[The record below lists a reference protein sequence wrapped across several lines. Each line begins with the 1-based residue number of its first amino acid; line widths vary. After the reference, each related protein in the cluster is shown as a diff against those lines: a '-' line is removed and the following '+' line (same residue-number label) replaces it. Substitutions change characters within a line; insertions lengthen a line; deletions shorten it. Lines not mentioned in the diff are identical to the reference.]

1 MQNKPTNITTAR
13 REYLV
18 FFTAITV
25 VTVVQFFILLQT
37 GWPFHIALTDA
48 IISWHLYMIFSFVI
62 SIILKNYNAKHA
74 WNISHFG
81 IQMAFTVMYHFAY
94 PFLIALFTTEKELQF
109 VNGYNLLKAILV
121 FMIFGA
127 VVLYWWVAKKEELQD
142 KANQQ
147 IIEQERLLMKAELD
161 NIHQQIQPH
170 FLFNS
175 LNSIGALTEIDPK
188 EANRMIYLLSDF
200 LRGSLRNDVQTQ
212 VTLEEELEQAER
224 YLAIEKIRFGH
235 RLSIQINK
243 DEACSAAK
251 LPPLIIQPVL
261 ENAIK
266 FGLYGN
272 TDDVT
277 ISITATCEHQQLYIT
292 ISNPY
297 DPNWVQQKHGKG
309 FGLSSIQRR
318 LQLFYHQN
326 QLIKTTSQNGQF
338 ITQLIIPQ

>member
-1 MQNKPTNITTAR
+1 MPNRYNLSTTAR
-13 REYLV
+13 REYLA
-18 FFTAITV
+18 FFAAITV
-25 VTVVQFFILLQT
+25 VSVVQFFVLLHN
-37 GWPFHIALTDA
+37 GWPFHIALTDT

-62 SIILKNYNAKHA
+62 SIILKNYNAKYA

-81 IQMAFTVMYHFAY
+81 IQMAFTAMYHFTY
-94 PFLIALFTTEKELQF
+94 PFLIALFITKDEFNF
-109 VNGYNLLKAILV
+109 VNHYNLLKAILV

-127 VVLYWWVAKKEELQD
+127 VVMYWWVAKKEALQD

-188 EANRMIYLLSDF
+188 EANRMIHLLSDF
-200 LRGSLRNDVQTQ
+200 LRGSLRKDVQT
-212 VTLEEELEQAER
+212 LISLDEEIEQAER
-224 YLAIEKIRFGH
+224 YLAIEKIRFGQ
-235 RLSIQINK
+235 RLSVQIEK
-243 DEACSAAK
+243 DETCAKAK

-272 TDDVT
+272 TDQVT
-277 ISITATCEHQQLYIT
+277 ITISAKCEHQYLMLT

-318 LQLFYHQN
+318 LQLFYHQS
-326 QLIKTTSQNGQF
+326 QLLKTSSEDGQF
-338 ITQLIIPQ
+338 ITQLKIPQ